1 MRRSRVVRAALA
13 VSFAAVLAG
22 CGGPAPGASPTASA
36 PPAPSP
42 SPSPSVTVSPPPA
55 PVALP
60 VDCAAVGS
68 AATRAATVDLMT
80 EYGDAA
86 EFERPAPPDAVLA
99 LGCNWIEGDATGY
112 LLLISQADAGA
123 AQDHA
128 EATLPGAGFSCQ
140 VGDVGAYIC
149 TQTLTGTVE
158 PVDTIETIYVRD
170 GVWIYQSATNT
181 DGDALLTDLVAG
193 IWPA

>member
-1 MRRSRVVRAALA
+1 MRRSRIIGAAFAVALA
-13 VSFAAVLAG
+13 AALAG
-22 CGGPAPGASPTASA
+22 CGGPAPTVS
-36 PPAPSP
+36 PPASTAPALSP
-42 SPSPSVTVSPPPA
+42 SSAPSVTVSPPPA
-55 PVALP
+55 EAALP
-60 VDCAAVGS
+60 ADCAAVGS
-68 AATRAATVDLMT
+68 AATRAATVDQMT

-86 EFERPAPPDAVLA
+86 GFERPVSPGATLA

-123 AQDHA
+123 AQDYA
-128 EATLPGAGFSCQ
+128 DATLPGEGFSCQ
-140 VGDVGAYIC
+140 VDDVGAYIC